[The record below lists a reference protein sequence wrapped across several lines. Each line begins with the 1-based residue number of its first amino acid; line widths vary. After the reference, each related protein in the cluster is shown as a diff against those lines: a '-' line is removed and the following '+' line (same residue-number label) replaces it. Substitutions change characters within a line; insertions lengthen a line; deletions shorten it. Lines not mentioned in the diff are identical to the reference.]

1 MHQLQHSNT
10 ASSSGVILPLIRI
23 LIHVNERQL
32 NKSCFII
39 LYLLFSISILWRR
52 VWHHRTLPWVRQ
64 EKSSRVEYRGV
75 AVTRDT
81 WAGTWATATKSVWIC
96 CLDPEDETGLKW
108 KSNRTPADVSPLVW
122 MDHGVTLDTRAAYL
136 LATCH
141 TGTGTMIR
149 FFYCSENVN
158 KHVICAGSEGDNWEW
173 GTIIMR
179 SNMMTTIR

>member
-1 MHQLQHSNT
+1 MHQLQHSIFLWSHP
-10 ASSSGVILPLIRI
+10 AI
-23 LIHVNERQL
+23 IHNLVSCQRKTV
-32 NKSCFII
+32 KSWFII

-64 EKSSRVEYRGV
+64 EKSSRVVYRGV

-81 WAGTWATATKSVWIC
+81 WAGTWATATRSVWIC

>member
-1 MHQLQHSNT
+1 MIYHTLLTFLHLHIVKASVAPSNV
-10 ASSSGVILPLIRI
+10 AFGQARKIIPCRISG
-23 LIHVNERQL
+23 
-32 NKSCFII
+32 
-39 LYLLFSISILWRR
+39 
-52 VWHHRTLPWVRQ
+52 
-64 EKSSRVEYRGV
+64 RG
-75 AVTRDT
+75 RDT
-81 WAGTWATATKSVWIC
+81 WAGTWATATRSVWIC